1 MRDEVF
7 GDTEFVN
14 YLYDRW
20 GLDLLGQWAG
30 NFARRA
36 IDNDYFFEPDF

>member
-1 MRDEVF
+1 MREEVF
-7 GDTEFVN
+7 GDAEFVK

-20 GLDLLGQWAG
+20 GIDLLKQWAG
-30 NFARRA
+30 NFSRRA